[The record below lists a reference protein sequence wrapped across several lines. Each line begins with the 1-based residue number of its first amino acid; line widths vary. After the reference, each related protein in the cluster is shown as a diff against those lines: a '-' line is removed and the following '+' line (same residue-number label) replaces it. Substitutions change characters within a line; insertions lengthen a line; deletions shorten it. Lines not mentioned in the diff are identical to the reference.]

1 MVDASCLGV
10 WRFGGVNV
18 FFYGIYIKKNMYFL
32 FLLDVIC
39 ALNYIFEKKS
49 PYLQTKNILK
59 TW

>member
-1 MVDASCLGV
+1 
-10 WRFGGVNV
+10 
-18 FFYGIYIKKNMYFL
+18 MYFL